1 MFIKKR
7 RKWESHREKEAQGG
21 VNLGNQQ
28 EPINT
33 GENMLTFNTLLVLY
47 LDPFGFGVTHIQ
59 FEACTVETLTVHAH
73 TQTQLHIDI
82 HTYIYCT
89 SPPTTTQ
96 LYPKVHTEFMVLP
109 ARAERAQLPLIQ
121 GLHGQ
126 IVVSLKFPPH
136 TPKLESAYRVKNMF
150 FFSGKLCFFS
160 SGKILYFPAKSWKNE
175 QNPNAGRTDGLD
187 GDTWVKIGCDESLA
201 QRWTNPLKSVPC
213 WLSFKK

>member
-150 FFSGKLCFFS
+150 FFFRQTLFFFFREDIIFS
-160 SGKILYFPAKSWKNE
+160 CQELEERAKPQCW
-175 QNPNAGRTDGLD
+175 TD
-187 GDTWVKIGCDESLA
+187 
-201 QRWTNPLKSVPC
+201 RWT
-213 WLSFKK
+213 